1 MELLC
6 VRIAIKIFIVN
17 MDTPHVF
24 YEDKDAREPFVAYD
38 LMRSEE
44 WMDAHKY
51 SAPEIKTIEI
61 LCEQCIMTGSLG
73 NPGADPDINDWG
85 EF

>member
-1 MELLC
+1 MPTQKKITQTHMTDRLNITGME
-6 VRIAIKIFIVN
+6 N
-17 MDTPHVF
+17 
-24 YEDKDAREPFVAYD
+24 
-38 LMRSEE
+38 
-44 WMDAHKY
+44 KY